1 MGGTLRIYDLLLA
14 IQTCVPG
21 QTVGHGDGQGKEGQ
35 PAAAEKLIGQEDGGE
50 RAVGHAAEGGHSAQR
65 AAEGGGEADERPGHA
80 AEGGPAGKGGDDLAT
95 PEAGPQ
101 GEGGKEDFQQ
111 KGRRDGS
118 CLLL

>member
-1 MGGTLRIYDLLLA
+1 MLIPLFIDLMGGTLRIYDLLLA

-65 AAEGGGEADERPGHA
+65 AAKEGERPMS
-80 AEGGPAGKGGDDLAT
+80 GPATQPKVA
-95 PEAGPQ
+95 PQ
-101 GEGGKEDFQQ
+101 AKVGTISPP
-111 KGRRDGS
+111 GS
-118 CLLL
+118 RPPG